1 VRDSEHDVDDDVVG
15 GDDDERTPTAEIDD
29 STLARHVRQ
38 MEQRRSTLV
47 VLSGATVGRAIPLGA
62 DELVFGRD
70 SSNPVCIPDEGVS
83 RHHAALRPLPDGL
96 WEVRDLG
103 STNGTLVNG
112 DRTVRRVLHDGDRLL
127 LGHTVLKFFA
137 QAEVDEEY
145 QRQTYELSV
154 RDGLTQLY
162 NRRFFD
168 DRLHAEVAYARRH
181 RTRLTLLMIDI
192 DRFKRV
198 NDDHGHTAGDQV
210 LREVAASMQ
219 GRIRTEDVLARWGGE
234 EFALLAREIPAAGAL
249 ALAERLRLG
258 VAGLTIVHGWT
269 RIRVTLSIGV
279 ATTEGSPELADAALV
294 DAADRLL
301 YEAKAGGRNRTRA
314 LPTPEHPLNLPRA
327 ARITEV

>member
-1 VRDSEHDVDDDVVG
+1 MRDHDRDMDDDEE
-15 GDDDERTPTAEIDD
+15 ERTPTAEIDE
-29 STLARHVRQ
+29 SALARHVRQ
-38 MEQRRSTLV
+38 MEQRRSALV
-47 VLSGATVGRAIPLGA
+47 VLSGAAVGRTIPLGA

-96 WEVRDLG
+96 WEFRDLG

-112 DRTVRRVLHDGDRLL
+112 ERIVRRVLHDGDRLL
-127 LGHTVLKFFA
+127 VGHTVLKFFA

-168 DRLHAEVAYARRH
+168 DRLRAEIAYARRH
-181 RTRLTLLMIDI
+181 RTLLSLLMVDI
-192 DRFKRV
+192 DYFKRV
-198 NDDHGHTAGDQV
+198 NDEHGHTAGDQV

-234 EFALLAREIPAAGAL
+234 EFALLAREIPAAGAF
-249 ALAERLRLG
+249 ALGERLRLG
-258 VAGLTIVHGWT
+258 VEALTVVHGGT
-269 RIRVTLSIGV
+269 ELRVTVSIGA
-279 ATTEGSPELADAALV
+279 ATTEGSAELTDTALV

-301 YEAKAGGRNRTRA
+301 YEAKAGGRNRTVA
-314 LPTPEHPLNLPRA
+314 LPTPEQSLVLPRKA
-327 ARITEV
+327 GTTEA

>member
-1 VRDSEHDVDDDVVG
+1 VTDGVQGTDDDD
-15 GDDDERTPTAEIDD
+15 GDEDRTPTAEIDE
-29 STLARHVRQ
+29 SVLARHVRQ
-38 MEQRRSTLV
+38 MEQRRSVLV
-47 VLSGATVGRAIPLGA
+47 VLSGAAVGRTIPLGT

-70 SSNPVCIPDEGVS
+70 SANPVCIPDEGVS
-83 RHHAALRPLPDGL
+83 RHHAALRPLPDGV

-112 DRTVRRVLHDGDRLL
+112 ERIVRHLLRDGDRLL
-127 LGHTVLKFFA
+127 IGHTVLKYFA

-181 RTRLTLLMIDI
+181 RTLLSLLMIDI
-192 DRFKRV
+192 DHFKRV

-210 LREVAASMQ
+210 LREVAATMQ
-219 GRIRTEDVLARWGGE
+219 GRIRTEDILARWGGE
-234 EFALLAREIPAAGAL
+234 EFALLAREILPAGAL

-258 VAGLTIVHGWT
+258 VAGLIIVHGWT

-279 ATTEGSPELADAALV
+279 ATTEGSPDLADTALV
-294 DAADRLL
+294 EAADRLL
-301 YEAKAGGRNRTRA
+301 YEAKAGGRNRTVA
-314 LPTPEHPLNLPRA
+314 SSSPESPSAPRHHQ
-327 ARITEV
+327 RTTEV

>member
-1 VRDSEHDVDDDVVG
+1 VPDPEHDVDDDE
-15 GDDDERTPTAEIDD
+15 DDDERTPTAEIDE
-29 STLARHVRQ
+29 SALARHVRQ
-38 MEQRRSTLV
+38 MEQRRSVLV
-47 VLSGATVGRAIPLGA
+47 VLSGAAVGRTIPLGT

-70 SSNPVCIPDEGVS
+70 SSNHVCVPDEGVS

-112 DRTVRRVLHDGDRLL
+112 ERVVRRVLHDGDRLL

-168 DRLHAEVAYARRH
+168 DRLRAEVAYARRH
-181 RTRLTLLMIDI
+181 RTLLSLLMIDL
-192 DRFKRV
+192 DNFKRI

-210 LREVAASMQ
+210 LREVAASMRE
-219 GRIRTEDVLARWGGE
+219 RIRVEDILARWGGE
-234 EFALLAREIPAAGAL
+234 EFALLAREIPADGAC
-249 ALAERLRLG
+249 ALAERLRRG
-258 VAGLTIVHGWT
+258 VHALTIVHGWT
-269 RIRVTLSIGV
+269 PIRITMSIGV
-279 ATTEGSPELADAALV
+279 ATTQGSPELTETALV

-301 YEAKAGGRNRTRA
+301 YQAKADGRNRTIA
-314 LPTPEHPLNLPRA
+314 LPTPEQALVLPRKA
-327 ARITEV
+327 HTTEV

>member
-1 VRDSEHDVDDDVVG
+1 MRDREQDIN
-15 GDDDERTPTAEIDD
+15 GDEEDEERTPTAEIDEFA
-29 STLARHVRQ
+29 LARHVRQ

-47 VLSGATVGRAIPLGA
+47 VLSGAAVGRTIPLGN

-83 RHHAALRPLPDGL
+83 RHHAALRLLPDGL

-112 DRTVRRVLHDGDRLL
+112 ERTVRRVLRDGDRLL

-181 RTRLTLLMIDI
+181 RTLLSLLLIDI
-192 DRFKRV
+192 DLFKRV
-198 NDDHGHTAGDQV
+198 NDEHGHTAGDLV

-219 GRIRTEDVLARWGGE
+219 GRVRTEDVLARWGGE

-258 VAGLTIVHGWT
+258 AAGLTVVHGWT

-279 ATTEGSPELADAALV
+279 ATTEGSPELADKALV

-301 YEAKAGGRNRTRA
+301 YEAKAGGRNRTAA
-314 LPTPEHPLNLPRA
+314 LPTPEQPLVLPHK
-327 ARITEV
+327 ARTTEA